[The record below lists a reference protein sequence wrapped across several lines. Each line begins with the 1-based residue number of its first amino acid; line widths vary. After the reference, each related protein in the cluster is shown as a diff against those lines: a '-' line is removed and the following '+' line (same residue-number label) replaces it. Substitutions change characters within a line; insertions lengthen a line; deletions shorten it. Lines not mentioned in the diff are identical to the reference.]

1 MELIYPKCRYIL
13 GFTLCLCLLL
23 LSAASARGQDKI
35 TVTGNVSDENDIPIA
50 GANISVKN
58 TVNGTFTDYDG
69 NYSIV
74 IDGPG
79 GVLVF
84 SFLGYETVEVAIGDR
99 KNIDVKLLP
108 DANVLDEVVAIGY
121 GTQKK
126 ASVIGAISSIDVEN
140 LKMPS
145 SQLSSNL
152 AGQLAGVISMS
163 RSGEPGKNSAA
174 DFYIRGVSSFQGTV
188 TPLVLVDGIERDL
201 DLVDTDDIESFS
213 ILKDASASAV
223 YGVRGANGVIIITT
237 KKGNVGRPEI
247 KVRAEAGMTSPTVM
261 PKFVNSEQ
269 WALMYN
275 EATGTQRYSVSDIEM
290 YRNGTDPDLYPNV
303 DWINT
308 LYRNM
313 AANQRVNVSVTG
325 GGEVARYY
333 ISGSFYNESSI
344 FRNAG
349 NIYDYDSSI
358 NYNKFNFRANVDVN
372 LTRTTVLNVNLA
384 NIYEKSFA
392 PGSSTGNIWSY
403 AFSTSPNA
411 FPSQYTDGTVSAP
424 SQATGYNPWNL
435 LVHSGYSEQFWNSAQ
450 SLIGLTQDFEMI
462 TKGLTASIKFSWDAW
477 NTQLQ
482 SRTKEPQQYHATGRD
497 EFGDL
502 IFGSPIYSGSET
514 LTLSQSGASS
524 ITTYLEGSIN
534 YNRVF
539 ANDHRVGAL
548 FLYNH
553 KITRR
558 TFSNNAGLLNVDA
571 TTSLPYK
578 NQGIAARVTYAFRDK
593 YLFEFNMGYNGS
605 ENFAPGHRFGFFPAV
620 SVGYRISEEK
630 FWSPLKNVF
639 NDFKFK
645 ASYGKV
651 GNDQLGSNDRWLYL
665 STIITSGNSFVMGE
679 SGGNGGTGIA
689 MGRPEN
695 LNFSWEE
702 ETKLNAG
709 IEFTLFNQ
717 LRFQGDYF
725 RSHRTGILMTRGGL
739 PGIAGFQNSAKL
751 PYVNIGETQNQGVDM
766 SLEWDR
772 RFGEW
777 YVTARG
783 NFTYNRNKLLN
794 NDEPDWAYKY
804 QNRIGK
810 PYGVGGAQ
818 PWGYLALGL
827 FESQDEIDNSPTQ
840 TFGEYRVGDIKYA
853 DINGDGR
860 VDSQDQ
866 IYLGYTDLPEIT
878 YGFGATVQWK
888 GIDLNVFFQGISHV
902 NFFLSGS
909 SIRSPFSSSNMERS
923 AIQYD
928 VWEKGWRVD
937 RTDSENAAAVY
948 PRLSYGTE
956 TGATNNQQTSSWW
969 MRNGAFLRLKNI
981 ELGYTLPKKWMTRTG
996 FMKSMRFY
1004 VSANNLCT
1012 FSEFKLWDPE
1022 MGGGDGG
1029 SYPPN
1034 RIISIGLNANF

>member
-99 KNIDVKLLP
+99 RNIDVKLLP

-605 ENFAPGHRFGFFPAV
+605 ENFAPGHRFGFFPA
-620 SVGYRISEEK
+620 
-630 FWSPLKNVF
+630 
-639 NDFKFK
+639 
-645 ASYGKV
+645 
-651 GNDQLGSNDRWLYL
+651 
-665 STIITSGNSFVMGE
+665 
-679 SGGNGGTGIA
+679 
-689 MGRPEN
+689 
-695 LNFSWEE
+695 
-702 ETKLNAG
+702 
-709 IEFTLFNQ
+709 
-717 LRFQGDYF
+717 
-725 RSHRTGILMTRGGL
+725 
-739 PGIAGFQNSAKL
+739 
-751 PYVNIGETQNQGVDM
+751 
-766 SLEWDR
+766 
-772 RFGEW
+772 
-777 YVTARG
+777 
-783 NFTYNRNKLLN
+783 
-794 NDEPDWAYKY
+794 
-804 QNRIGK
+804 
-810 PYGVGGAQ
+810 
-818 PWGYLALGL
+818 
-827 FESQDEIDNSPTQ
+827 
-840 TFGEYRVGDIKYA
+840 
-853 DINGDGR
+853 
-860 VDSQDQ
+860 
-866 IYLGYTDLPEIT
+866 
-878 YGFGATVQWK
+878 
-888 GIDLNVFFQGISHV
+888 
-902 NFFLSGS
+902 
-909 SIRSPFSSSNMERS
+909 
-923 AIQYD
+923 
-928 VWEKGWRVD
+928 
-937 RTDSENAAAVY
+937 
-948 PRLSYGTE
+948 
-956 TGATNNQQTSSWW
+956 
-969 MRNGAFLRLKNI
+969 
-981 ELGYTLPKKWMTRTG
+981 
-996 FMKSMRFY
+996 
-1004 VSANNLCT
+1004 
-1012 FSEFKLWDPE
+1012 
-1022 MGGGDGG
+1022 
-1029 SYPPN
+1029 
-1034 RIISIGLNANF
+1034 